1 LDTFGQ
7 AAEEMKKIFPSAPAI
22 ISKGDYASKKAWG
35 LLASIDLY
43 ECDPKLIKSPKA
55 IKKFV
60 VELCEVIKMKRH
72 GDPLIERFAEGL
84 LEGYS
89 MIQFIETSSITAHFD
104 EEKNRAFVDIF
115 SCKYFNAKQ
124 AMKFC
129 QKFFKASGYKIQTL
143 IRD

>member
-1 LDTFGQ
+1 MDTFGQ

-22 ISKGDYASKKAWG
+22 ISKGDYVSKKAWG

-60 VELCEVIKMKRH
+60 IELCEVIKMKRH

-104 EEKNRAFVDIF
+104 EEK
-115 SCKYFNAKQ
+115 KQ
-124 AMKFC
+124 GVRRHF
-129 QKFFKASGYKIQTL
+129 QLQVF
-143 IRD
+143 